1 MNERIGMEPLR
12 RLPWN
17 SPEDKPAY
25 VALGDGVINQVADS
39 VETDTLRAARADA
52 GCALALAGQPEAS
65 QAELRAGLRALANV
79 TLAAVAV
86 AELRGERLD
95 APAAVAL
102 NEALREAFR
111 R

>member
-1 MNERIGMEPLR
+1 MNERIGIEPLR

-25 VALGDGVINQVADS
+25 VAPGDGVINRVADS
-39 VETDTLRAARADA
+39 VEADTLRAARADA
-52 GCALALAGQPEAS
+52 GYALALAGQADAS
-65 QAELRAGLRALANV
+65 RDELSAALRALASV
-79 TLAAVAV
+79 TLSVVAV
-86 AELRGERLD
+86 ADLRGERLD
-95 APAAVAL
+95 EPAAVAL